1 MKTFSLLV
9 TLNHSRIEETTP
21 LEITAMAL
29 SLIPKSRGS
38 VTRAPISLLFLTPFW
53 RQRLENG
60 SGEREEEGEESNEAI
75 YATFSLSLPSVRPS
89 VRII

>member
-1 MKTFSLLV
+1 MI
-9 TLNHSRIEETTP
+9 LNHSRNRNEETAP

-29 SLIPKSRGS
+29 SLILKSRGS

-60 SGEREEEGEESNEAI
+60 SGEREEGEESNEAI
-75 YATFSLSLPSVRPS
+75 YATFSLSLPSVSPS
-89 VRII
+89 E